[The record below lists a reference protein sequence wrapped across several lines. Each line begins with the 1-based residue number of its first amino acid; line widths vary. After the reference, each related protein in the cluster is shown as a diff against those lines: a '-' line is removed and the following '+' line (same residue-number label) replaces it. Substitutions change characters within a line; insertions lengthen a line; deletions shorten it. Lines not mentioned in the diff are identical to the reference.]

1 VKKHIRWLK
10 QIRLLHILDGIKRE
24 EYPVSAT
31 ALELYRNIGIAA
43 HVDAGKTTTT
53 ERVLFYTGTSHKIGE
68 VHDGAATMDWMVQ
81 EQERGITITSAATT
95 CYWSGMDKQYDKHR
109 INIIDTPGHVDFMIE
124 VERSLRVL
132 DGAVVVFDSVSGVE
146 PQSETVWRQ
155 SDKYGVPRIVFVNKM
170 DRMGANFLRVVAQIK
185 QRLGSNPVIVQLPI
199 GAEETFTGVV
209 DIIKMKA
216 IAWDEASKGMSFQY
230 YDVPAELQAQ
240 CLELRNQAIEAAAE
254 ASDELM
260 ERYLEGGEF
269 TEEEIKAALRKRTI
283 NNEIVP
289 VFCGSAFKNKGV
301 QAVLDGVIDY
311 LPAPIDVPAIKG
323 VDEDGEPDC
332 RHTGYDE
339 PFSAL
344 AFKIATD
351 PFVGTLTY
359 FRVYSGVLKCGDTI
373 YNSVKGKKER
383 IGRLLQMH
391 ANAREEIKE
400 VRAGDIAAAVGLKTV
415 TTGDTLCDLN
425 KVIVLERMDF
435 PEPVIAVAVEPKTK
449 ADQEKMS
456 IALGK
461 LAQEDPSFRVHTDE
475 ESGQT
480 IIEGMGELHLEIIV
494 DRMRREFFV
503 EANVG
508 KPRVAYRE
516 TLKSAVEQEGKFVR
530 QSGGRGQYGHVWL
543 KIEPQARGEGYEFV
557 NAIVGGVIPKE
568 YIPAVDKGIQEQLQ
582 NGVIA
587 GYPVVDVKVTLFDGS
602 YHDVDSSEMAF
613 KIAGSQCFKQ
623 GAQKATPVLLEPI
636 MGVEV
641 VTPEEYMGDV
651 MGDLSRRR
659 GMLQGMDESPAGRVI
674 RAEVPL
680 AEMFGYSTDLRSATQ
695 GRATYT
701 MEFAKYSEAPANI
714 AEAIIKKQ

>member
-1 VKKHIRWLK
+1 MST
-10 QIRLLHILDGIKRE
+10 
-24 EYPVSAT
+24 P
-31 ALELYRNIGIAA
+31 LELYRNIGIAA

-53 ERVLFYTGTSHKIGE
+53 ERILFYTGVSHKIGE

-95 CYWSGMDKQYDKHR
+95 CFWPGMDKNFELHR

-170 DRMGANFLRVVAQIK
+170 DRMGANFLRVVIQIK
-185 QRLGSNPVIVQLPI
+185 QRLGSSPVVLQLPI
-199 GAEETFTGVV
+199 GAEETFKGVV
-209 DIIKMKA
+209 DLIKMKA
-216 IAWDEASKGMSFQY
+216 IHWDEESKGMSFNY
-230 YDVPAELQAQ
+230 SDVPAEMKAE
-240 CLELRNQAIEAAAE
+240 CEEYRAKIIEAAAE
-254 ASDELM
+254 ASEDLM
-260 ERYLEGGEF
+260 EKYLEGKEF
-269 TEEEIKAALRKRTI
+269 TEEEIKKALRKRTI
-283 NNEIVP
+283 HNEIVP

-301 QAVLDGVIDY
+301 QAVLDGVVEY
-311 LPAPIDVPAIKG
+311 LPSPLDIPAIRG
-323 VDEDGEPDC
+323 VDEDGEEIH
-332 RHTGYDE
+332 RKTSYEE

-359 FRVYSGVLKCGDTI
+359 FRVYSGILKSGDTV
-373 YNSVKGKKER
+373 YNPVKAKKER

-391 ANAREEIKE
+391 ANSREDIKE

-415 TTGDTLCDLN
+415 TTGDTLCDIN
-425 KVIVLERMDF
+425 KVVTLERMDF
-435 PEPVIAVAVEPKTK
+435 LDPVIAVAVEPKTK
-449 ADQEKMS
+449 ADQEKMG

-494 DRMRREFFV
+494 DRMKREFNV

-508 KPRVAYRE
+508 KPQVAYRE
-516 TLKSAVEQEGKFVR
+516 TLKKAVEQEGKFVR

-543 KIEPQARGEGYEFV
+543 KIEPQEPGTGYEFV

-568 YIPAVDKGIQEQLQ
+568 YIPAVDKGVQEQLQ

-602 YHDVDSSEMAF
+602 FHEVDSSEMAF
-613 KIAGSQCFKQ
+613 KIAGSQCFRQ
-623 GAQKATPVLLEPI
+623 GALKAKPVLLEPI
-636 MGVEV
+636 MNVEV
-641 VTPEEYMGDV
+641 VTPEDYMGDV
-651 MGDLSRRR
+651 MGDLNRRR
-659 GMLQGMDESPAGRVI
+659 GLVQGMEDSPAGKIV

-680 AEMFGYSTDLRSATQ
+680 AEMFGYATDLRSASQ
-695 GRATYT
+695 GRATYS
-701 MEFAKYSEAPANI
+701 MEFAKYAEAPTNI
-714 AEAIIKKQ
+714 AEAIIKKH